1 VLWSATATGEL
12 VWRLLWPR
20 NTESASLLALQVQKL
35 NGHIHAN
42 PDLFPKFLGMLFN
55 MIMCVCR
62 PLSGGQAGLVCQR
75 CNVGMREAVV
85 ALTGETRWY
94 YCSTLSTALQV

>member
-1 VLWSATATGEL
+1 VECNRHGEL

-20 NTESASLLALQVQKL
+20 NSERVSLLALQVQKL

-55 MIMCVCR
+55 MIMCVC
-62 PLSGGQAGLVCQR
+62 
-75 CNVGMREAVV
+75 
-85 ALTGETRWY
+85 
-94 YCSTLSTALQV
+94 LSTPLGRTGRPSVPAL